1 MPAVSAKQR
10 TAMAIAEHNPSQ
22 LYKRNKAMLQMT
34 HGQLHDF
41 ASTKG
46 LGRTNPSRTPI
57 PATRFRLVRA
67 TGVGTQR
74 NKML

>member
-22 LYKRNKAMLQMT
+22 LYKRNRAMLQMT

-41 ASTKG
+41 AATKG
-46 LGRTNPSRTPI
+46 LGRTQPPKLAQ
-57 PATRFRLVRA
+57 PARYRLIRA